1 MCLVYIGQ
9 MTERPVIIFGT
20 PGLVRMR
27 GLRAGF
33 PGSTTCPY
41 WCFEVKIQDVAD
53 SNCDLGGENEAG
65 TPTPWETT
73 PHADDQLHGVAAG
86 YALHQP
92 GPLGAFVRALSWPAG
107 APSCYRLVECCH
119 VATAARAL
127 TLGLLHG
134 TRTCTGSV

>member
-1 MCLVYIGQ
+1 

-73 PHADDQLHGVAAG
+73 PQTISYMAW
-86 YALHQP
+86 QP
-92 GPLGAFVRALSWPAG
+92 GMHYINQDLSVRLCAHSRGQLA
-107 APSCYRLVECCH
+107 RR
-119 VATAARAL
+119 AAIGWWNAV
-127 TLGLLHG
+127 TLQP
-134 TRTCTGSV
+134 RRVR